1 VKKKFKKFK
10 EIPVMEITQNYSIY
24 MFLTIGLKIMK
35 ISPSRNQYPTHLESF
50 STIPRACHI
59 DLPKIFS
66 FDFVDKIIQY
76 ISITFA

>member
-1 VKKKFKKFK
+1 
-10 EIPVMEITQNYSIY
+10 

-35 ISPSRNQYPTHLESF
+35 ISSSRNPTHVEGF
-50 STIPRACHI
+50 PTIPRACHI